1 MTKNKA
7 NKLKKILKR
16 LKIKEKNLCFLMLSG
31 SIKKNSDSDYGDEA
45 TKLPSS
51 FSPAPAPAWKSIR
64 KRKFTRLDNSIEFNY
79 ALKLKLP
86 VIKYNFFIPLYK
98 KGQILLLPSQIIIF
112 LSL

>member
-16 LKIKEKNLCFLMLSG
+16 LKMKQKNRCFLMLSA
-31 SIKKNSDSDYGDEA
+31 SIKKTDYGDEA

-51 FSPAPAPAWKSIR
+51 FSPAPARKSKR
-64 KRKFTRLDNSIEFNY
+64 KRKFTLLVNSLESIY

-98 KGQILLLPSQIIIF
+98 KGQILLLPSQIIIY